1 VTETCQRDSII
12 DLSIHLHQTGIQV
25 ILSLPPNDVSRKQA
39 AILSMEKGDEDPM
52 QGGKKVL
59 M

>member
-1 VTETCQRDSII
+1 M
-12 DLSIHLHQTGIQV
+12 QT
-25 ILSLPPNDVSRKQA
+25 PT

>member
-1 VTETCQRDSII
+1 MNATS
-12 DLSIHLHQTGIQV
+12 
-25 ILSLPPNDVSRKQA
+25 